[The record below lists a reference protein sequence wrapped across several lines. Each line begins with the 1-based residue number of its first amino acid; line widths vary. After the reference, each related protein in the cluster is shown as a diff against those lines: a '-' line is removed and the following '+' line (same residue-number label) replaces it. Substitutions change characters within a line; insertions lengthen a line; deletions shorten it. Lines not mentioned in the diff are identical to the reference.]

1 MGDPDSF
8 PRLKKTNSAPNP
20 GDVFNGVELLQG
32 WLVVNDAGAEAGIA
46 GSRFT
51 WKMRESD
58 DIKSD
63 RERLALDLMTSLD
76 ARVNAVVTDGA
87 FSILEV
93 FDAAKLVSLQCGS
106 ISGEDIKLLLPEG
119 EYESFGVD
127 QCRRVLET
135 SSNMLHIKES
145 GMNFDPCLAYRY
157 MNLINFCSS
166 TPFRIRLRH
175 NFSNINISA
184 SIYPPFK

>member
-1 MGDPDSF
+1 M
-8 PRLKKTNSAPNP
+8 
-20 GDVFNGVELLQG
+20 FNGVELLQG

-51 WKMRESD
+51 WKMWESD

-76 ARVNAVVTDGA
+76 ARVNAVVVDGA
-87 FSILEV
+87 LSILEV

-119 EYESFGVD
+119 ELWCGPMQTGPGNFLKYASYQGIWDEFRSPPSISIHES
-127 QCRRVLET
+127 
-135 SSNMLHIKES
+135 
-145 GMNFDPCLAYRY
+145 Y
-157 MNLINFCSS
+157 
-166 TPFRIRLRH
+166 
-175 NFSNINISA
+175 
-184 SIYPPFK
+184 

>member
-8 PRLKKTNSAPNP
+8 PRLKKTNSALNP

-51 WKMRESD
+51 WKMWESD

-76 ARVNAVVTDGA
+76 ARVNAVVADGA

-93 FDAAKLVSLQCGS
+93 TIGHYLFNRLTFMID
-106 ISGEDIKLLLPEG
+106 D
-119 EYESFGVD
+119 
-127 QCRRVLET
+127 VL
-135 SSNMLHIKES
+135 I
-145 GMNFDPCLAYRY
+145 
-157 MNLINFCSS
+157 
-166 TPFRIRLRH
+166 
-175 NFSNINISA
+175 
-184 SIYPPFK
+184 